1 MTLRGAELIAK
12 ADSIVYDYLASPDFL
27 NLAKPD
33 AQLVYAGKIGSDHA
47 MPQEEIN
54 RLLVA
59 LGKSGK
65 LVVRLKGGDP
75 YVFGRGGEEA
85 LALSEEGVP
94 FEVVPGVSSAAAA
107 PAAAGIPLTHR
118 DLSSQ
123 VCIMTGHE
131 KPGKEN
137 SAHDFAAL
145 AKMGTLSIVMGAKN
159 LKKIAESLIEA
170 GKPPSTPA
178 AMIQWGHTPRQRAVS
193 APLSELASAAE
204 KEGLGPPSVL
214 VVGEVVRLRESLS
227 WYERRPLFGRR
238 ILVTRTRS
246 QASEL
251 SKLLTE
257 LGAEAIERPV
267 IEIEPLEPEKALAGS
282 FEKLSSYSWLIL
294 TSPNGAS
301 IFMEA
306 LLKKG
311 LDGRA
316 LGGLK
321 IAAIGPGTAQ
331 ALGRFGLKADLLP
344 AAFVAEGLVCA
355 FEGLKEKTK
364 GLCLLPRAQ
373 AARDA
378 LPEGLSKLGYQLDI
392 VPVYRTVKA
401 NWGEGDF
408 AKELLAAPPHL
419 TTLTSSS
426 TAEGLADII
435 EPQCRHLLPVA
446 SIGPVTTSAAKSLGF
461 NVLVES
467 PASTIPALAQAIAA
481 SLTGKG
487 A

>member
-27 NLAKPD
+27 SLAKPQ
-33 AQLVYAGKIGSDHA
+33 AELVYAGKIGSHHA
-47 MPQEEIN
+47 MPQEEIS
-54 RLLVA
+54 RLLVT

-65 LVVRLKGGDP
+65 IVVRLKGGDP

-85 LALSEEGVP
+85 LALFNEGVP
-94 FEVVPGVSSAAAA
+94 FEVVPGVSSAVAA

-131 KPGKEN
+131 KPGKES

-159 LKKIAESLIEA
+159 LKTIADSLIKA

-178 AMIQWGHTPRQRAVS
+178 AMIEWGHTPRQRAVS
-193 APLSELASAAE
+193 APLSELSAAAE
-204 KEGLGPPSVL
+204 REGLGPPSVL

-227 WYERRPLFGRR
+227 WYERRPLFGRK
-238 ILVTRTRS
+238 ILVTRTRT

-257 LGAEAIERPV
+257 LGAEAIEKPV
-267 IEIEPLEPEKALAGS
+267 IEIKPLEPEKALAGA
-282 FEKLSSYSWLIL
+282 FQKLARYSWLIL

-306 LLKKG
+306 LLG
-311 LDGRA
+311 LGFDSRS

-331 ALGRFGLKADLLP
+331 ALGRFGLKPDLLP
-344 AAFVAEGLVCA
+344 RAFVAEGLVAA
-355 FEGLKEKTK
+355 FEGLNEKDK
-364 GLCLLPRAQ
+364 GLCLLPRAE

-378 LPEGLSKLGYQLDI
+378 LPEGLFKLGYEVEA
-392 VPVYRTVKA
+392 VPIYRAVKA
-401 NWGEGDF
+401 SWGDSNF
-408 AKELLAAPPHL
+408 SKELLASPPDL

-426 TAEGLADII
+426 TAEGLADLI

-461 NVLVES
+461 FVAVES
-467 PASTIPALAQAIAA
+467 PASTIPALAGAIFS
-481 SLTGKG
+481 SLSGKG